1 MRLSTLS
8 TLSTRRRASVAI
20 LAAAGA
26 LACAAVPVAAASR
39 AHSAAT
45 PGCST
50 SNLVVWMN
58 TNGNGAAGSIVYT
71 LEFTNLGPKCT
82 LNGFPGVSAVSL
94 HGHQLGKA
102 ASRNKAFK
110 PHSVTIGSGKTA
122 IALLKVTQAVN
133 FPAAS
138 CHEVTAA
145 GLKVF
150 PPNARRSKTI
160 PFPFPACSSSGPVFL
175 NVRPVQKA

>member
-1 MRLSTLS
+1 MRLSTLF
-8 TLSTRRRASVAI
+8 TRRRTGVTI
-20 LAAAGA
+20 LAALGA
-26 LACAAVPVAAASR
+26 LAWAAAPVATASR

-45 PGCST
+45 PRCLT
-50 SNLVVWMN
+50 PNLVVWMD

-94 HGHQLGKA
+94 KGRQLGNA

-110 PHSVTIGSGKTA
+110 PHSVTIGTGKTA
-122 IALLKVTQAVN
+122 IALLKVTQAGN
-133 FPAAS
+133 FPPAS
-138 CHEVTAA
+138 CHQVTAA

-160 PFPFPACSSSGPVFL
+160 PFPFAACSQSGPVYL
-175 NVRPVQKA
+175 NVRPVQKS